1 MNPQKLNR
9 YERYEVHDNFNAT
22 PNGPTKATDFIT
34 VDDSV
39 KAMKILYGNS
49 SKEDEQI
56 LTLSDGWGKE
66 PDNIE
71 IIDAWINRDLLNP
84 SWMQELGM

>member
-1 MNPQKLNR
+1 MSVMKFMTTSMQHPMDLLKLR
-9 YERYEVHDNFNAT
+9 
-22 PNGPTKATDFIT
+22 ISLLLMT
-34 VDDSV
+34 VS

-49 SKEDEQI
+49 SKEDKQI
-56 LTLSDGWGKE
+56 LALSNGKGKE